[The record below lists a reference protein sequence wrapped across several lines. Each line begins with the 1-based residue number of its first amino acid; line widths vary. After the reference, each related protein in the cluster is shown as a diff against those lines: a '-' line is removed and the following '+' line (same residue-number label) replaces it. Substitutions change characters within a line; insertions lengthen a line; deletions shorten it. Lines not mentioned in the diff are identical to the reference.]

1 MRTWLGVSPPS
12 FPDSVFVVNSRCGL
26 PFQVFLVDLPWGSVL
41 KSGVPALRIVPEFD
55 VPTEPIVF
63 LDDTNVRLLGEL
75 HANPRI
81 TMSAL
86 GRRVGMSPP
95 AVTER
100 VQRLEQAGV
109 ILGHRLDVDPAAL
122 GLPVTPFVPIRPA
135 PGQLP
140 KIAELARRLGQVSA
154 CHRITG
160 EHCFLVKVHAASVLD
175 LEELLDPFLAYGQ
188 TVSSIV
194 ASTPVSPR
202 PLPLP
207 GNDVQD

>member
-1 MRTWLGVSPPS
+1 VSPANPRQIATS
-12 FPDSVFVVNSRCGL
+12 AF
-26 PFQVFLVDLPWGSVL
+26 
-41 KSGVPALRIVPEFD
+41 
-55 VPTEPIVF
+55 TEPIVL
-63 LDDTNVRLLGEL
+63 LDDTNVRILGEL

-109 ILGHRLDVDPAAL
+109 ILGYRLDVDPAAL
-122 GLPVTPFVPIRPA
+122 GLPVTAFVRIRPA

-140 KIAELARRLGQVSA
+140 KIAELARRLGQVSE

-160 EHCFLVKVHAASVLD
+160 EDCFLVKVHAASVPD
-175 LEELLDPFLAYGQ
+175 LEELLDQFLTHGQ

-194 ASTPVSPR
+194 VSTPVPPR

-207 GNDVQD
+207 AKDAQDSTTPTAERPSPRSSSADPTPPQEQRVTP

>member
-1 MRTWLGVSPPS
+1 ML
-12 FPDSVFVVNSRCGL
+12 
-26 PFQVFLVDLPWGSVL
+26 
-41 KSGVPALRIVPEFD
+41 
-55 VPTEPIVF
+55 

-109 ILGHRLDVDPAAL
+109 ILGYRLEVDPAPL
-122 GLPVTPFVPIRPA
+122 GLPVTAFVPNTARTGPA
-135 PGQLP
+135 
-140 KIAELARRLGQVSA
+140 AEDRRASPPAGEVSE

-160 EHCFLVKVHAASVLD
+160 EDCFLVKVHAASVPD
-175 LEELLDPFLAYGQ
+175 LEELLDQFVTYGQ

-194 ASTPVSPR
+194 VSTPVPPR
-202 PLPLP
+202 PLPLR
-207 GNDVQD
+207 GKDMQDRA